1 MSTPAQIGK
10 NEYRAAITRGRNA
23 NREARGH
30 LKRIVS
36 ETSSNLIR
44 ALVGNVLLA
53 LSEND
58 EAIERLDEIGRN
70 AKRVQNQIESN
81 RATCP
86 DT

>member
-10 NEYRAAITRGRNA
+10 NEYKAAVTKCRNA

-30 LKRIVS
+30 LKRIIS

-44 ALVGNVLLA
+44 ALVSNVLLA

-58 EAIERLDEIGRN
+58 EAVERLDEIGRN
-70 AKRVQNQIESN
+70 T
-81 RATCP
+81 RAL
-86 DT
+86 

>member
-10 NEYRAAITRGRNA
+10 NEYRAAIIRGRNA

-70 AKRVQNQIESN
+70 TKHVQN
-81 RATCP
+81 
-86 DT
+86 

>member
-10 NEYRAAITRGRNA
+10 NEYKAAIEKGRIA
-23 NREARGH
+23 NREARGQ
-30 LKRIVS
+30 LRRIVS

-70 AKRVQNQIESN
+70 AR
-81 RATCP
+81 TL
-86 DT
+86 